1 VGIVRTTERFCPKR
15 RASGVL
21 TRSHT
26 EGMGAPRL
34 SDGILVLDAFA
45 LRDVSAQLAGEDEE
59 HARRFGWFPARSTEQ
74 TVRAAIRGWQKQWR
88 SGGRTRGLAARDA
101 RSGELVGGCEIR
113 LREHGIAELS
123 YWVFP
128 SHRGRGM
135 ASRAVRLACDY
146 AFADLGVKRMEL
158 YIEPD
163 NLASCGVAR
172 SAGFR
177 EEGVL
182 RSQGVTV
189 TGERRDMVLYSRLPL
204 D

>member
-1 VGIVRTTERFCPKR
+1 
-15 RASGVL
+15 
-21 TRSHT
+21 
-26 EGMGAPRL
+26 
-34 SDGILVLDAFA
+34 
-45 LRDVSAQLAGEDEE
+45 
-59 HARRFGWFPARSTEQ
+59 
-74 TVRAAIRGWQKQWR
+74 VRAAIRGWQKQWR
-88 SGGRTRGLAARDA
+88 SGGRTRAFAARDA

-128 SHRGRGM
+128 SNRGRGM
-135 ASRAVRLACDY
+135 ACRAVRLACDY
-146 AFADLGVKRMEL
+146 AFADLGVERVEL

-163 NLASCGVAR
+163 NLASRGVAR

-189 TGERRDMVLYSRLPL
+189 TGERRDMVLYSRLPS